1 MNPEMLAV
9 AREARG
15 MTQSELAERSGVP
28 QGTISKAEH
37 GLATLSDER
46 LRALAEALGFP
57 LDVFRWDDEVHGFGS
72 SSFYHRKQKSLPQA
86 RLREIQ
92 ATFNLHRIRA
102 RRLSQGLDIIAKHR
116 FQPLDIDDYGT
127 PDEAARAVRAMWNV
141 PMGPVKDLCR
151 LIENAGGVV
160 VRTDLGTNK
169 ISAISQWLSGER
181 PIFVTNAAS
190 PADRERF
197 TLAHEIAHVLLHE
210 TPRDE
215 KEGETEADRFASEL
229 LMPAADI
236 SPQLAGGI
244 DLARAAQ
251 LKPYW
256 RVAMSAL
263 IRRAKDLGFI
273 TEGRYKSLSVQ
284 MSQKGWRTR
293 EPVQIE
299 RDRPRFLD
307 QVIKA
312 RLASGYTV
320 DELAQVAGLAPD
332 EFARLYSPDTGPR
345 RLAAVRS

>member
-1 MNPEMLAV
+1 MLAV

-46 LRALAEALGFP
+46 LGALAAALGFP
-57 LDVFRWDDEVHGFGS
+57 LDVFRWDDEVYGFGS
-72 SSFYHRKQKSLPQA
+72 SSFYHRKQKSLPQT

-92 ATFNLHRIRA
+92 ATFNLHRMRA
-102 RRLSQGLDIIAKHR
+102 RRLSHGLDITARHR
-116 FQPLDIDDYGT
+116 FEPLDIDDYGT
-127 PDEAARAVRAMWNV
+127 PEEAARAVRAMWSV
-141 PMGPVKDLCR
+141 PMGPLKDVCR

-160 VRTDLGTNK
+160 VRTDLDTPK
-169 ISAISQWLSGER
+169 ISAISQWVPGER
-181 PIFVTNAAS
+181 PIFVTNTAN

-197 TLAHEIAHVLLHE
+197 TLAHEIAHVLLHA
-210 TPRDE
+210 TPRE
-215 KEGETEADRFASEL
+215 EQEAEADRFASEL

-236 SPQLAGGI
+236 APQLAGGI
-244 DLARAAQ
+244 DLARAAH

-263 IRRAKDLGFI
+263 IRRTKDLGYI
-273 TEGRYKSLSVQ
+273 TDGRYKSLSVQ

-307 QVIKA
+307 QVIDA

-320 DELAQVAGLAPD
+320 EELAEVAGLTAD
-332 EFARLYSPDTGPR
+332 EFQRLYRPAPGPR
-345 RLAAVRS
+345 RLSAVPS